1 MHTSSQVDYYVFRK
15 LVKYARAVDR
25 EKRRGAMEGREREGD
40 KKERRKG
47 REGKE
52 RKRDGASKINRT
64 IDDDSGR
71 ERERTERTGMKRQRE
86 REREREL
93 IVHR

>member
-1 MHTSSQVDYYVFRK
+1 
-15 LVKYARAVDR
+15 
-25 EKRRGAMEGREREGD
+25 MEGREREGD
-40 KKERRKG
+40 KKEHRKG

-71 ERERTERTGMKRQRE
+71 ERQ